1 MNIPILFEDQHIL
14 VINKP
19 SGLVVHPF
27 DFSDEPTLLD
37 FLHTHIPESFSI
49 NNSITLQDKRIIAL
63 GGIVHKLDRDTSGVM
78 VVAKDQVTFD
88 ELQKKF
94 KRVDDA
100 TTIKKVY
107 IALVEGLIEKETFI
121 IDAPLGR
128 EKKGYKQVVNPKN
141 PRGELRDAIT
151 EVRII
156 QRNAST
162 TLVELH
168 PITGRTHQLRAHMA
182 SIDHPIVGD
191 ISYGSS
197 IKAPRIMLHA
207 ETLSFVIN
215 EKEYNLKA
223 EVPKEFLL

>member
-1 MNIPILFEDQHIL
+1 M
-14 VINKP
+14 
-19 SGLVVHPF
+19 
-27 DFSDEPTLLD
+27 D

-49 NNSITLQDKRIIAL
+49 KNSVTLQDKRLIAL

-78 VVAKDQVTFD
+78 VIAKDQVTFD

-100 TTIKKVY
+100 NAIKKVY
-107 IALVEGLIEKETFI
+107 VALVEGIVEKETFT

-128 EKKGYKQVVNPKN
+128 EKKGYKQVVSPKN

-151 EVRII
+151 EVKVL
-156 QRNAST
+156 QRSAST

-191 ISYGSS
+191 IAYGSTV
-197 IKAPRIMLHA
+197 KATRIMLHA
-207 ETLSFVIN
+207 LSLSFVIGN
-215 EKEYNLKA
+215 KTYSFEAKLPE
-223 EVPKEFLL
+223 EFLM

>member
-1 MNIPILFEDQHIL
+1 MHSPTIIFEDSHIL
-14 VINKP
+14 VIDKP

-27 DFSDEPTLLD
+27 DFSEEPTLVD

-49 NNSITLQDKRIIAL
+49 KNSVTLQDKRLIAL

-78 VVAKDQVTFD
+78 VIAKDQVTFD

-100 TTIKKVY
+100 NAIKKVY
-107 IALVEGLIEKETFI
+107 VALVEGIVEKETFT

-128 EKKGYKQVVNPKN
+128 EKKGYKQVVSPKN

-151 EVRII
+151 EVKVL
-156 QRNAST
+156 QRSAST

-168 PITGRTHQLRAHMA
+168 PITGRTHQLRAAH
-182 SIDHPIVGD
+182 
-191 ISYGSS
+191 
-197 IKAPRIMLHA
+197 KQ
-207 ETLSFVIN
+207 T
-215 EKEYNLKA
+215 
-223 EVPKEFLL
+223 